1 MYDMNKPFLNISSN
15 KKINVSCQVLLI
27 YPGKGTY
34 DYRIK
39 NSLEI
44 GQLVS
49 VPLRKSIY
57 LGIVIGEGTK
67 GFPRSKLKNIIE
79 VHNSFIF
86 SNELL
91 SFCHWLTNWY
101 ISEKSQ
107 VFKMVIP
114 SASFLKPVKSKK
126 FLEFNNKSKSKTT
139 ILGDKVINYI
149 KNNSNLS
156 VSECC
161 KELNVSNSV
170 INKLIKDNVLLIK
183 NVDEYKTK
191 NNKIKKTI
199 NLNISQKNAVKSI
212 LDDSLENQANIFLLD
227 GVTGSGKTEVYLELI
242 ANELKKEKQC
252 LILIPEIILSN
263 YFKER
268 FLEKFNFLPAVWHS
282 DISKSKKHKI
292 WRQIISGETKVVIGA
307 RSALFLPFK
316 ELSLI
321 VVDEEHDPS
330 YKQEDGVIYNARD
343 MAVVRGRF
351 SNSKVILGS
360 ATPSLESI
368 YNVKIG
374 KYKKIVLSER
384 YGAAEMPIINIV
396 DMQKEKL
403 PSNRWIAKESINAI
417 KRALENKEQ
426 VLLYINRRGYSP
438 LTLCRSCGYRF
449 SCKNC
454 SSWLVHHKNTNTLLC
469 HHCGYQEEIPD
480 ECPQCH
486 SKEEFAPCG
495 PGVERLAAEAMSL
508 FPSAKC
514 EIIASDT
521 LNSPSESE
529 KIFKTISD
537 GEVDIIIGTQLIAKG
552 HNFLNLTTVV
562 AIDADLG
569 LSGGD
574 LRASERTFQILTQLA
589 GRTGRADKKGRAYI
603 QSYDPHH
610 NVMKAM
616 QTGKIT
622 RFIQAESEGREYRK
636 LPPYGRLASLLIQSK
651 NLALLESFLKTLSLK
666 TPKKYQDSERI
677 DVLGPA
683 PAPIAKL
690 RTFYRYRFL
699 IKYKEDIRIQPFIKE
714 WLGNIKL
721 PKGVRIKI
729 DIDPYNFL

>member
-1 MYDMNKPFLNISSN
+1 MYDMNKPFLNILSN

-170 INKLIKDNVLLIK
+170 IHKLIKDKVLLIK

-292 WRQIISGETKVVIGA
+292 WRQIISGKTKVVIGA

-368 YNVKIG
+368 YNVNIG

-417 KRALENKEQ
+417 TRALENKEQ

-622 RFIQAESEGREYRK
+622 RFIQAESEGREFRK

-666 TPKKYQDSERI
+666 TPKKYQDNERI

>member
-114 SASFLKPVKSKK
+114 SVSFLKPVKSKK

-191 NNKIKKTI
+191 NNKTKKTI

-252 LILIPEIILSN
+252 
-263 YFKER
+263 
-268 FLEKFNFLPAVWHS
+268 
-282 DISKSKKHKI
+282 
-292 WRQIISGETKVVIGA
+292 
-307 RSALFLPFK
+307 
-316 ELSLI
+316 
-321 VVDEEHDPS
+321 
-330 YKQEDGVIYNARD
+330 
-343 MAVVRGRF
+343 
-351 SNSKVILGS
+351 
-360 ATPSLESI
+360 
-368 YNVKIG
+368 
-374 KYKKIVLSER
+374 
-384 YGAAEMPIINIV
+384 
-396 DMQKEKL
+396 
-403 PSNRWIAKESINAI
+403 
-417 KRALENKEQ
+417 
-426 VLLYINRRGYSP
+426 
-438 LTLCRSCGYRF
+438 
-449 SCKNC
+449 
-454 SSWLVHHKNTNTLLC
+454 
-469 HHCGYQEEIPD
+469 
-480 ECPQCH
+480 
-486 SKEEFAPCG
+486 
-495 PGVERLAAEAMSL
+495 
-508 FPSAKC
+508 
-514 EIIASDT
+514 
-521 LNSPSESE
+521 
-529 KIFKTISD
+529 
-537 GEVDIIIGTQLIAKG
+537 
-552 HNFLNLTTVV
+552 
-562 AIDADLG
+562 
-569 LSGGD
+569 
-574 LRASERTFQILTQLA
+574 
-589 GRTGRADKKGRAYI
+589 
-603 QSYDPHH
+603 
-610 NVMKAM
+610 
-616 QTGKIT
+616 
-622 RFIQAESEGREYRK
+622 
-636 LPPYGRLASLLIQSK
+636 
-651 NLALLESFLKTLSLK
+651 
-666 TPKKYQDSERI
+666 
-677 DVLGPA
+677 
-683 PAPIAKL
+683 
-690 RTFYRYRFL
+690 
-699 IKYKEDIRIQPFIKE
+699 
-714 WLGNIKL
+714 
-721 PKGVRIKI
+721 
-729 DIDPYNFL
+729 